1 MKSEMKENAYGHY
14 HINQWRQQRPE
25 LDLYL
30 GARECVP
37 HIGGLWDHK
46 GLLRVVRGVRLGT

>member
-1 MKSEMKENAYGHY
+1 MKENAYGHY

-46 GLLRVVRGVRLGT
+46 GLRRAVRGVRLGT